1 MNKNNGNVLMTK
13 DNRYMISTKSDYN
26 AVQLFQILM
35 ERTFLKNDKSVYW
48 NGSKAFVIMEISK
61 EDTILKEGL
70 RYCDIKL
77 LNFFEE
83 WSAMF
88 TDSNGLT
95 FSKDRLLSRT
105 KEDYFLLDE
114 THYFRIRKVEYNS
127 SASDYQDNKN
137 FIDVTDSV
145 QNEKLSKRFKEYLIY
160 RGIKECQDKK
170 YAGFAAIVDGY
181 SDNAYELSYF
191 SKGDMYEICKSAF
204 AFINGFCDAFF

>member
-1 MNKNNGNVLMTK
+1 MNKNNGNVLMTE
-13 DNRYMISTKSDYN
+13 DTRYMISTKNDYN
-26 AVQLFQILM
+26 AVRVFQMLM
-35 ERTFLKNDKSVYW
+35 ESTFLKNEKSVYW
-48 NGSKAFVIMEISK
+48 NGSQAFVIMDNSK
-61 EDTILKEGL
+61 DDTILKEGL

-95 FSKDRLLSRT
+95 FSRDRLLSRT

-114 THYFRIRKVEYNS
+114 THYFRIRKVNYNICV
-127 SASDYQDNKN
+127 SDYYEDEN
-137 FIDVTDSV
+137 FIDVTDSI
-145 QNEKLSKRFKEYLIY
+145 QNEKLSKRYKEYSIY
-160 RGIKECQDKK
+160 RGIKECQDSK

-191 SKGDMYEICKSAF
+191 SKGDMFEICKSAF